1 MEFSFEYVI
10 QIGDAKSDQIDCI
23 ASIEPDN
30 FNGHDDPDWLVDG
43 IRVNLARWGADGRV
57 QHIDVDLP
65 ASHPMYPVL
74 KQHVES
80 QRQEVSALWSEHI
93 ANHIRSYSEAA
104 E

>member
-1 MEFSFEYVI
+1 MEFSFEYFI
-10 QIGDAKSDQIDCI
+10 EIGDAQSNFIECI

-30 FNGHDDPDWLVDG
+30 SNGHDDPDWLVDG
-43 IRVNLARWGADGRV
+43 IRVNLARWGSDGRV

-74 KQHVES
+74 KQHVEGL
-80 QRQEVSALWSEHI
+80 RQEVSERWSAHI
-93 ANHIRSYSEAA
+93 ANHIRPYHEAA